1 MDPRSPLHD
10 DGVTTNCPVCER
22 SFVKEG
28 RARYCSDRC
37 RQAAFRRRHQLEVA
51 ELPLLPKGKRRAVTV
66 YLCDSCG
73 ARALGEQYC
82 ADCRTFM
89 SSLGRGGSCP
99 SCDEAVAVKE
109 LVEGGG
115 R

>member
-1 MDPRSPLHD
+1 M
-10 DGVTTNCPVCER
+10 
-22 SFVKEG
+22 
-28 RARYCSDRC
+28 
-37 RQAAFRRRHQLEVA
+37 
-51 ELPLLPKGKRRAVTV
+51 RRAVTV

-109 LVEGGG
+109 LIEGGG
-115 R
+115 C